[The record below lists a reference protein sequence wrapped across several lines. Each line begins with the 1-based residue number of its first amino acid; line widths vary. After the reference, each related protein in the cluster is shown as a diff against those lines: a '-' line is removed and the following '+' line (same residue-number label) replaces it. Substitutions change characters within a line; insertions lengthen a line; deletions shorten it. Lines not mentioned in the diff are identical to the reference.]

1 MRRRSSEWTIQ
12 AVRWH
17 VAGRGPRLVV
27 VAMAVISLVLT
38 ACGGGNGGGPSY

>member
-17 VAGRGPRLVV
+17 VAGRGPWLVL
-27 VAMAVISLVLT
+27 VAMVVLPLVLT
-38 ACGGGNGGGPSY
+38 ACGGGSGGGPSY